1 MFTVGERGGGVAYC
15 RLMGRSGPDTTPSS
29 RLRPLLTDM
38 ARGRRPRLRERERV
52 REICLW
58 MEVWTA
64 WPMPA
69 TTRTGVPRARAQG
82 LTGGR

>member
-1 MFTVGERGGGVAYC
+1 MV
-15 RLMGRSGPDTTPSS
+15 RSGPDITPSS
-29 RLRPLLTDM
+29 RLSPLLTDM

-52 REICLW
+52 REIFLW
-58 MEVWTA
+58 MEVCTA

-82 LTGGR
+82 LSGRALASCPFCFVGG